1 MKRLGILIA
10 LVSLVS
16 LVPSFST
23 AQMMMKHDQMMSPSQ
38 SMDESKMEEM
48 HKMMPRMMRH
58 MMEMMHEM
66 MGMMKGTVQEEK
78 DKEKLEGMM
87 EHIEKMMKGYD
98 EAVEGTDNKTMG
110 ETYESGTRTKSSE
123 ANEAKESGGL
133 TKKAEAGGVT
143 AEVTYLNPG
152 EDNPAFEVKF
162 DTHSVEL
169 DQYKLESIV
178 SLRDEDGEEYATPI
192 VESPSG
198 SGHHRSGVLRFKDAD
213 ISKAEA
219 IEIVIKDVAGVKE
232 RVFRFEIKK

>member
-10 LVSLVS
+10 LVSLVL

-87 EHIEKMMKGYD
+87 EHMEKMMKGYD

-110 ETYESGTRTKSSE
+110 EAYESGTRTKSSE
-123 ANEAKESGGL
+123 ANEPGVL

-162 DTHSVEL
+162 DTHSAEL
-169 DQYKLESIV
+169 DQYKLEGIV
-178 SLRDEDGEEYATPI
+178 SLRDETGREYGTPI
-192 VESPSG
+192 VESPAG

-219 IEIVIKDVAGVKE
+219 IELVIKDVAGVKE
-232 RVFRFEIKK
+232 RVFRFELQQ

>member
-38 SMDESKMEEM
+38 SMDEMKMKEM

-66 MGMMKGTVQEEK
+66 MGMMKETVQEEK

-87 EHIEKMMKGYD
+87 EHMEKMMKGYD

-110 ETYESGTRTKSSE
+110 EAYEADTRTKSSE
-123 ANEAKESGGL
+123 ANEAKEPGAL

-162 DTHSVEL
+162 DIHSVEL
-169 DQYKLESIV
+169 DQYKLEGIV
-178 SLRDEDGEEYATPI
+178 SLRDETGREYSTPI
-192 VESPSG
+192 VESPAG

-213 ISKAEA
+213 ISKAGA
-219 IEIVIKDVAGVKE
+219 IELVIKDVAGVKE

>member
-38 SMDESKMEEM
+38 SMDESKMQEM

-66 MGMMKGTVQEEK
+66 MGMMKGTAQEEK

-87 EHIEKMMKGYD
+87 EHMEKMMKGYD
-98 EAVEGTDNKTMG
+98 EAVKDTDNKTMG
-110 ETYESGTRTKSSE
+110 EAYESGTRTKSSE
-123 ANEAKESGGL
+123 AKEPGAR

-178 SLRDEDGEEYATPI
+178 SLRDDDGKEYATPI

-219 IEIVIKDVAGVKE
+219 IELVIKDVAGIKE
-232 RVFRFEIKK
+232 RVFRFELQQ